1 MSTYIVN
8 VNGESF
14 SVTLKE
20 RRGTTLT
27 FLVDGREYSV
37 SVAPKP
43 NVTAFVSSYA
53 TPPSLNQSA
62 PPSGKATTSTSA
74 ELLAP
79 IPGIVSDLKATEGQQ
94 VSAGETV
101 VVLEAMKMENPIKAH
116 RSGRITRVHVKRG
129 EEVAHGAPLVSI
141 ED

>member
-8 VNGESF
+8 VNGESY
-14 SVTLKE
+14 SVALKE

-27 FLVDGREYSV
+27 ILVDGREYSV

-43 NVTAFVSSYA
+43 TVSAFVSSDA
-53 TPPSLNQSA
+53 TSPALNQAA
-62 PPSGKATTSTSA
+62 PLSGKATASTSA

-79 IPGIVSDLKATEGQQ
+79 IPGIVSDLKVAEGQQ

-116 RSGRITRVHVKRG
+116 RSGRITRIHVKRG
-129 EEVAHGAPLVSI
+129 DEVAHGAPLVSI
-141 ED
+141 EE

>member
-1 MSTYIVN
+1 MSTYVVN

-37 SVAPKP
+37 SVAPKQP
-43 NVTAFVSSYA
+43 VAAFVSSDVS
-53 TPPSLNQSA
+53 PPSSNQAA
-62 PPSGKATTSTSA
+62 PTSKKAAVSSTA

-79 IPGIVSDLKATEGQQ
+79 IPGIVSDLKAAEGQQ

-116 RSGRITRVHVKRG
+116 RSGRITRIHVKRG
-129 EEVAHGAPLVSI
+129 DEVAHGAPLVSI
-141 ED
+141 EE